1 MANDANEPGRPLTPE
16 EAAERL
22 RKLEEEAARLREALT
37 APVEPAVAQE
47 ALSPEADTENEAG
60 DQPEEEPVAPT
71 AEQLERAEKLLQRY
85 HLEKTR
91 GNPDMASQILK
102 EAQALAPNAS
112 IVLEV
117 LGDDAA
123 SRRQQKDAIEFYKR
137 AKEADP
143 KNASAERKHAEMV
156 YAAQARMATLASSEF
171 ESVASARSASLFSV
185 ILPGLG
191 HMVIGRVATGV
202 GFMVVWIL
210 CVIGLIAI
218 PDGIKGLASAVSGRS
233 SPPFNA
239 MILLPLIGGF
249 VTWLLALTT
258 IGSEAKTMA
267 RRMKLTEGPKPPV
280 DLPY

>member
-1 MANDANEPGRPLTPE
+1 MANDANEPGQPLNPE

-22 RKLEEEAARLREALT
+22 RKLEEEAAKLREALLAPAT
-37 APVEPAVAQE
+37 SAPVQE
-47 ALSPEADTENEAG
+47 ATEAESLEPEPIEA
-60 DQPEEEPVAPT
+60 EEPMAPT
-71 AEQLERAEKLLQRY
+71 PEQLEKAEKLLQRY

-91 GNPDMASQILK
+91 GNPEIASQILK

-143 KNASAERKHAEMV
+143 KNASADRKHAEMV
-156 YAAQARMATLASSEF
+156 FTAQARMATLASTEF

-191 HMVIGRVATGV
+191 HIVIGRVATGI
-202 GFMVVWIL
+202 GFMAVWIL

-218 PDGIKGLASAVSGRS
+218 PDGIKGLTSVVSGRS

>member
-1 MANDANEPGRPLTPE
+1 MANDANEPGRPLTPD

-37 APVEPAVAQE
+37 APAASTVSQEVAPQQAEPVVEPE
-47 ALSPEADTENEAG
+47 P
-60 DQPEEEPVAPT
+60 QPEVVQAPT
-71 AEQLERAEKLLQRY
+71 FEQLEKAEKLLQRY

-91 GNPDMASQILK
+91 GNPEMASQILK

-156 YAAQARMATLASSEF
+156 FVAQARVATVASSEF

-191 HMVIGRVATGV
+191 HIVIGRVATGI
-202 GFMVVWIL
+202 GFMAVWIL

-233 SPPFNA
+233 APPFNA

>member
-37 APVEPAVAQE
+37 APAEAVAQE
-47 ALSPEADTENEAG
+47 PVPEPEAEPEPAAEAEV
-60 DQPEEEPVAPT
+60 PAPT
-71 AEQLERAEKLLQRY
+71 PEQLEKAEKLLQRY

-91 GNPDMASQILK
+91 GNQEIASLILK
-102 EAQALAPNAS
+102 EATALAPNAS

-123 SRRQQKDAIEFYKR
+123 SRRQQKDAIELYKR

-143 KNASAERKHAEMV
+143 KNASADRKHAEMV
-156 YAAQARMATLASSEF
+156 FAAQARMATLASTEF

-191 HMVIGRVATGV
+191 HIVIGRVATGI
-202 GFMVVWIL
+202 GFMVVWLL

-218 PDGIKGLASAVSGRS
+218 PDGIKGLASVVSGRS